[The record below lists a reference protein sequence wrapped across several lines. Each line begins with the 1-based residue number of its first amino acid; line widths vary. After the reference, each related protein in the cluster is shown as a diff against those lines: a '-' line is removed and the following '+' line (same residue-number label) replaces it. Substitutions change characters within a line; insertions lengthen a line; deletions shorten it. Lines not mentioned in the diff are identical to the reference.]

1 MKIQSFL
8 EKDSETFTHVLA
20 DEINKVCA
28 IIDPVLNFDYASGT
42 TTTTSTDEVL
52 SYIKQHDWT
61 LKYII
66 ETHAHADHLSSA
78 SYIKQQ
84 CIKQGYTDETAPK
97 IVIGKHI
104 SLVQEVFKE
113 VYNLDISF
121 KTDASQFDVLTEE
134 GTELLLGD
142 LVITALHVPG
152 HTPADMAYKVVSQA
166 DDNSKN
172 NADNT
177 IAVFVGD
184 TIFAPDVGT
193 ARCDF
198 PKGSAHALYQSIQR
212 LLAMP
217 ADTKL
222 YLCHDY
228 PPKDGQRTY
237 QAVTTV
243 AEQKR
248 DNKHIKDGVSEDEF
262 VAMRE
267 ARDATLSM
275 PRLILPSVQV
285 NIQAGKFPEPENNGV
300 RYMKVPIDY
309 F

>member
-8 EKDSETFTHVLA
+8 EKNSETFTHVLA

-52 SYIKQHDWT
+52 AYIKQHDWT

-84 CIKQGYTDETAPK
+84 FIKEQGIKQGITDDAVLEKTAPK
-97 IVIGKHI
+97 IVIGKRI
-104 SLVQEVFKE
+104 SLVQEVFKG

-193 ARCDF
+193 A
-198 PKGSAHALYQSIQR
+198 

-275 PRLILPSVQV
+275 PRLILPAVQV
-285 NIQAGKFPEPENNGV
+285 NIQAGKLPEPENNGV